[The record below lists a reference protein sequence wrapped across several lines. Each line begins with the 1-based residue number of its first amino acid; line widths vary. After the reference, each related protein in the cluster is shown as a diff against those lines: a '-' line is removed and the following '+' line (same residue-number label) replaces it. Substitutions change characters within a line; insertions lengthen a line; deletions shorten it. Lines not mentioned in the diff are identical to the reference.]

1 MPIMRPSM
9 VHTLDSKTLFRVLNI
24 LSTAAASS
32 ILRTMN
38 RLPTNSDPGVDII
51 YSKILSGI
59 LWKVLLI
66 KIYFLE
72 VVALLLQHNVLHWY
86 MRV

>member
-1 MPIMRPSM
+1 MPIMCPSM
-9 VHTLDSKTLFRVLNI
+9 VHTLDSKTLVRVLTN

-32 ILRTMN
+32 KLHTIN
-38 RLPTNSDPGVDII
+38 RLPTNSALGKDKI

-66 KIYFLE
+66 KIYFLK
-72 VVALLLQHNVLHWY
+72 VVILLLQLSVLH
-86 MRV
+86 

>member
-1 MPIMRPSM
+1 MRPSM
-9 VHTLDSKTLFRVLNI
+9 VHTLDSKTLVRVLNN
-24 LSTAAASS
+24 LSTAAVSS
-32 ILRTMN
+32 ILHNTN
-38 RLPTNSDPGVDII
+38 RLPTNSDPGKDKI